1 MRPWRC
7 SFTTSRAPIWCRPK
21 PIVECWTGWKTLNWP
36 SWCARAPRSGAS
48 RSSSMSYS
56 LEFVESALKEWR
68 KLALPIRDQ
77 FKKKLAERLEHPR
90 VPSAKLH
97 NLPDCYKIKLRTAGY
112 RLVYQV
118 NDKVVV
124 VTVIAVGK
132 RDKLKVYRAA
142 SERIE

>member
-1 MRPWRC
+1 M
-7 SFTTSRAPIWCRPK
+7 
-21 PIVECWTGWKTLNWP
+21 
-36 SWCARAPRSGAS
+36 
-48 RSSSMSYS
+48 MSYS

-68 KLALPIRDQ
+68 KLAPPIREQ

-90 VPSAKLH
+90 VPSARLH

-132 RDKLKVYRAA
+132 RDKLQVYRAA
-142 SERIE
+142 SERVK